1 MINPT
6 RILHICLR
14 YPPATGGVET
24 YVQQIVER
32 TRNLA
37 AGRDVRVLTSKL
49 RTHGPAEELSPE
61 SLLVDQPYIQRLGYN
76 ATPRLAYPRLQAL
89 PYYISHHNP
98 DIIEAYSFWY
108 QPADVAARY
117 AKKHHKPFIFHPMFY
132 TNANRQKPIWQLY
145 KKFIGKKTFAAAD
158 VVVVISPQEQALIEK
173 EGFPVKRFALIPP
186 GIDTDQFAT
195 PHLNPFI
202 KKGLKGNILLSVGR
216 LASGKKLADA
226 IAVMPTI
233 LKHFP
238 ETHLVFIGEDF
249 GSLKELQQ
257 QVKDLHLTENIHFWG
272 KVPANE
278 LTAAYQHATLL
289 LHTSEYEAFGITL
302 AESLAAGVPVVAR
315 HVGAVPFVVP
325 PQEAG
330 LLFTTPNQ
338 MESHILTLLADPTM
352 RKRLGRFGEQYIKAN
367 FTWEQSIKKLT
378 ALYDEFKKYE

>member
-1 MINPT
+1 MKDPT

-24 YVQQIVER
+24 YVKEIVEH
-32 TRNLA
+32 TRNLE

-49 RTHGPAEELSPE
+49 RTHGPVSELDPE
-61 SLLVDQPYIQRLGYN
+61 LLKDDPVYVQRLHHST
-76 ATPRLAYPRLQAL
+76 TPGLSYPRLQAL
-89 PYYISHHNP
+89 SYYIGHHKP

-132 TNANRQKPIWQLY
+132 SNTNRLKPIWQFY
-145 KKFIGKKTFAAAD
+145 KNTIGKQTFAAAD

-173 EGFPVKRFALIPP
+173 ENFPVKRFELIPP
-186 GIDTDQFAT
+186 GIDTAQFAT

-202 KKGLKGNILLSVGR
+202 KRGLKGNVILSVGR
-216 LASGKKLADA
+216 ISAGKKLEDA

-238 ETHLVFIGEDF
+238 ETHLVIVGEDF
-249 GSLKELQQ
+249 GSLKGLQQ
-257 QVKDLHLTENIHFWG
+257 QVQTLNLSQRIHFWG
-272 KVPANE
+272 KVE
-278 LTAAYQHATLL
+278 SVDLTAAYQHATVL

-302 AESLAAGVPVVAR
+302 AESLAAGVPVIAR
-315 HVGAVPFVVP
+315 QVGAVPFVVP

-330 LLFTTPNQ
+330 LLFTTAVQ
-338 MESHILTLLADPTM
+338 MESHILTLLANPTI
-352 RKRLGRFGEQYIKAN
+352 RKRMGHFGQQYIAAN

-378 ALYDEFKKYE
+378 SLYNEFSQ